1 MYRRPRRRPYI
12 GWIIAIL
19 AVAALG
25 AGIYGIVKWIGG
37 TPTLDRNA
45 VHLPNSD
52 PSGVFA
58 WENGMLFVD
67 GRQLS
72 CQELSGDKSWSTPL
86 PETGM
91 KAARVGDITV
101 AWGGKSV
108 VVVDG
113 KGDQKPMPQLNGE
126 VVMAA
131 PGLKYY
137 AVVTKEE
144 NQHRLSIYN
153 VKDAS
158 FVDGDLFPY
167 QSVLGMGFFG
177 KNLNQIWTLVVD
189 SHGTEPVTKL
199 KTLYPGK
206 ATSGELVLNN
216 EIGYAAYLEEKTKYL
231 VGTHRLM
238 EYTSDK
244 TESKLIYGWN
254 LQDMLTESNGTVSF
268 LFAPATAGSAG
279 QISALW
285 YINTGGDEYRVPLPA
300 GCTKA
305 MLKQSGRLCAVTANG
320 VWAMAKDGSGSRFYP
335 IGRTVESIAA
345 VIPGKAFVMVE
356 QHRNYLIQMP

>member
-1 MYRRPRRRPYI
+1 MYRKPRRRPYI
-12 GWIIAIL
+12 GWIAAIL
-19 AVAALG
+19 VVAALG

-37 TPTLDRNA
+37 TPTLDKNA
-45 VHLPNSD
+45 AHLPNSD

-58 WENGMLFVD
+58 WDNGMLFVD
-67 GRQLS
+67 GRNLI
-72 CQELSGDKSWSTPL
+72 CQGLNKSDDWQTNL

-91 KAARVGDITV
+91 KAARVRSITV

-108 VVVDG
+108 VVVDE
-113 KGDQKPMPQLNGE
+113 KGEQKPMPQISGD
-126 VVMAA
+126 VVMAV
-131 PGLKYY
+131 PGSKYY

-144 NQHRLSIYN
+144 NQHRLRIYN

-158 FVDGDLFPY
+158 LVDKDAFPY

-177 KNLNQIWTLVVD
+177 QSLSQFWVLIVD

-199 KTLYPGK
+199 RTYYPGK
-206 ATSGELVLNN
+206 SNSGEIVLKN
-216 EIGYAAYLEEKTKYL
+216 EIGYAAYLEDKTKFL
-231 VGTHRLM
+231 VGTHTLS
-238 EYTSDK
+238 EHTSDK
-244 TESKLIYGWN
+244 IDSKLIYGWN
-254 LQDMLTESNGTVSF
+254 LQDMLKESNGTVSF
-268 LFAPATAGSAG
+268 LFAPVSAGSAG
-279 QISALW
+279 QISTLW

-305 MLKQSGRLCAVTANG
+305 MLKERGRLCAVTANG
-320 VWAMAKDGSGSRFYP
+320 VYAMAKDGSGSRFYP